1 MWLHHPQHRKGDTT
15 AAPLSS
21 LGPLESPEMSIND
34 TYLLITVPLIKPPST
49 SFKAAPKEKI
59 LKRQRS
65 RYSLFKNAVKEDIK
79 NYMSEILSIVLT
91 KLLKV
96 GLLLD
101 FCNFLRL
108 IKANKFP
115 LHNISVLFFI
125 EDVHWYSLGNTVKI
139 LKIGTPEIIT
149 IIVLQLEQLDF
160 TVQYCV

>member
-1 MWLHHPQHRKGDTT
+1 MWLHHPKHRKGDTT

-49 SFKAAPKEKI
+49 SFKAAPKKKI
-59 LKRQRS
+59 LKKRQRS

-101 FCNFLRL
+101 FC
-108 IKANKFP
+108 I
-115 LHNISVLFFI
+115 FFA
-125 EDVHWYSLGNTVKI
+125 
-139 LKIGTPEIIT
+139 
-149 IIVLQLEQLDF
+149 LD
-160 TVQYCV
+160 QSK